1 MPTTFKTFIFSHIS
15 GLVISFR
22 FSFLGKNGRTFSV
35 CIQVFVRRIH
45 SRADFS
51 VLIVILASHRI
62 GQCVAVS
69 FELYLT
75 TFLMS
80 SDSQSS
86 CFTYP
91 SGTPVSTFL
100 TCLKLPEDVSS
111 LGAKKKNHVKSIIC
125 HLATAN

>member
-1 MPTTFKTFIFSHIS
+1 MPTTFKTFIFFHIS
-15 GLVISFR
+15 GLVISCR

-35 CIQVFVRRIH
+35 PIQVFVRRIH
-45 SRADFS
+45 SRADFG
-51 VLIVILASHRI
+51 VLIVILAFHLI

-91 SGTPVSTFL
+91 SRTPMSTFL
-100 TCLKLPEDVSS
+100 TCLKLPEDISS
-111 LGAKKKNHVKSIIC
+111 LGAKKNPREKYNLPFDNC
-125 HLATAN
+125 